1 MVYQLNPFEPVPTTD
16 WDALLCSTPLT
27 GSGIH
32 YSISI
37 IDEDDN
43 YYPYLNS
50 HNLDW
55 QSWSNKTDFTFT
67 NAINSQQQQTSLAN
81 VQDKRFILLVPQY
94 YGYTIYN
101 YPSRWPRLFDA
112 GISDIIATTIN
123 VARYDGYGSVQA
135 PSDYYSLIQVA
146 TGISWS
152 AVQSVV
158 LAVDNSGSM
167 VRDTVAPDVD
177 TFCGMLTQQQIPFI
191 EISIPSERWIYP
203 HT

>member
-16 WDALLCSTPLT
+16 WDALLCSTPLSN
-27 GSGIH
+27 SGFH

-43 YYPYLNS
+43 VYYQELADQ
-50 HNLDW
+50 DW
-55 QSWSNKTDFTFT
+55 QNWSNRTSFLFTSE
-67 NAINSQQQQTSLAN
+67 INSQQQQTSLAK

-94 YGYTIYN
+94 YGYTIDN

-112 GISDIIATTIN
+112 GISDIVATTIN

-167 VRDTVAPDVD
+167 LRTTVAPDVN
-177 TFCGMLTQQQIPFI
+177 TFCGRLTQEQIPFV
-191 EISIPSERWIYP
+191 ETSIPNERWMYP
-203 HT
+203 HI